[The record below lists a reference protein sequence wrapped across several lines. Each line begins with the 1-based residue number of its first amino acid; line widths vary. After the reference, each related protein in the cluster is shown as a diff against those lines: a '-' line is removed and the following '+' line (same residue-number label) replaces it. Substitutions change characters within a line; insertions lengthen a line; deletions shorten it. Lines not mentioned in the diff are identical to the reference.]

1 MKTTKSQRP
10 TRYCVGHWLS
20 DEQGWRVNSA
30 RRRGRHRLNQRLPQE
45 FVELGLNQQMSI
57 FLQGKARLVFENCPI
72 RVVFSQ
78 RQGMNVFRED
88 AAFQHLNQQHRDI
101 IAALPRF
108 HYVLDIQDEGL
119 WYLYNRPAAGEI
131 ARFQTT

>member
-1 MKTTKSQRP
+1 M
-10 TRYCVGHWLS
+10 
-20 DEQGWRVNSA
+20 
-30 RRRGRHRLNQRLPQE
+30 
-45 FVELGLNQQMSI
+45 
-57 FLQGKARLVFENCPI
+57 
-72 RVVFSQ
+72 VFSTA
-78 RQGMNVFRED
+78 GMNVFHED